1 MLRREFSADEW
12 TSVSTVQVY
21 NVKEVALPGDHFF
34 KEIKDHSKYAISG
47 TSEGWVC
54 VGGINRD
61 VSTQDERCRG

>member
-1 MLRREFSADEW
+1 MQTNGPLSLL
-12 TSVSTVQVY
+12 SVQVY

-34 KEIKDHSKYAISG
+34 KETKDHSKYAISLA
-47 TSEGWVC
+47 SDGWVC

>member
-1 MLRREFSADEW
+1 MQTNGHLSLLCRC
-12 TSVSTVQVY
+12 Y

-54 VGGINRD
+54 VGGY
-61 VSTQDERCRG
+61 